1 MRPWAIY
8 LFSLASLFLSIK
20 SILGCGEKGTLLY
33 FWWDYKLVQQKIN
46 KLVQLLWRTAWRFL
60 KKLKIELPYD
70 PAIPLLGIWL
80 EKMKALIWKDICMPV
95 FLLALFTI
103 AKTWEQPKC
112 PSTDEL
118 IEKMGTPDGILL
130 SHKKNEI
137 MSWNMDE
144 PRDYHTEW
152 SKSDKGKYNMIS
164 VTYGI

>member
-1 MRPWAIY
+1 
-8 LFSLASLFLSIK
+8 
-20 SILGCGEKGTLLY
+20 
-33 FWWDYKLVQQKIN
+33 
-46 KLVQLLWRTAWRFL
+46 
-60 KKLKIELPYD
+60 
-70 PAIPLLGIWL
+70 
-80 EKMKALIWKDICMPV
+80 MPV